1 MHSTNKLTL
10 SRQSVDRLPVADRE
24 IVYWDRHLPG
34 FGVRV
39 YATGSKVYIAHARSG
54 GKTRRV
60 TIGRHGAWSTERAR
74 REAGAL
80 IADIKAGRTPGRPG
94 ADSASATGPTI
105 AGLADDYMTRH
116 VALRCKPSTQRS
128 CRHILDRFLLPRF
141 GALRVGEITPDH
153 VAALH
158 YRLRETPIMAN
169 QTVSLLS
176 RLFLR
181 AAASGNA
188 PPGGNP
194 CRFIRKYPARSRERF
209 LSEQEYDRLGA
220 ALDELEGAGRV
231 LASAAAAIRLLMLT
245 GCRRNEI
252 LTLKWEDVDLEHDE
266 LRLRDAKT
274 GARAVPLSPT
284 ARGVLTA
291 IPRQPGNPWVI
302 FGREPGTHLANLNSS
317 WQVARREAGL
327 EDMRLHDL
335 RHSFASRALAL
346 GESLPTIARL
356 LGHSQIQTTARYAHL
371 ARQPVKTAA
380 ATVADSLADDMGP
393 APGAPSI
400 T

>member
-1 MHSTNKLTL
+1 MHSTNKLPL
-10 SRQSVDRLPVADRE
+10 SRQSVDRLLVADRE

-39 YATGSKVYIAHARSG
+39 HATGSKVYIAHARSG

-105 AGLADDYMTRH
+105 AELADDYMTWH

-209 LSEQEYDRLGA
+209 LSEQEYDRRRARRTRKCGPGSCQRRRGDPPADADRLPVPFRDKFASSTLHAPALSGRPLNRTAEPGEGVATRWPTGPPMTTRA
-220 ALDELEGAGRV
+220 ASNRFRSADRRQLFPTLPTGPDEAGPDG
-231 LASAAAAIRLLMLT
+231 SGT
-245 GCRRNEI
+245 GRETANRHIPLRRQP
-252 LTLKWEDVDLEHDE
+252 EDH
-266 LRLRDAKT
+266 
-274 GARAVPLSPT
+274 
-284 ARGVLTA
+284 ARGGWQTA
-291 IPRQPGNPWVI
+291 QC
-302 FGREPGTHLANLNSS
+302 
-317 WQVARREAGL
+317 
-327 EDMRLHDL
+327 
-335 RHSFASRALAL
+335 L
-346 GESLPTIARL
+346 GYT
-356 LGHSQIQTTARYAHL
+356 
-371 ARQPVKTAA
+371 
-380 ATVADSLADDMGP
+380 
-393 APGAPSI
+393 
-400 T
+400 